1 MHDSGEA
8 EIGARNHLLGGNMS
22 YTHVI
27 DSWIAELAQQPRVR
41 AADRPLRVMPAQPAG
56 GSLPTHPSME
66 LEDER

>member
-1 MHDSGEA
+1 
-8 EIGARNHLLGGNMS
+8 MS

-56 GSLPTHPSME
+56 GSLPTHPSKE